1 MVVVSVSQLQ
11 EGVTTGG
18 HQQNLNGI
26 LRNQTFGKV
35 TNSYYCHLLARVLFD
50 LEKCDLK

>member
-1 MVVVSVSQLQ
+1 MVVVSVSELQ

-18 HQQNLNGI
+18 HQQTLSGI

-35 TNSYYCHLLARVLFD
+35 ENSYYCHLLTKAVDEEVQGVL
-50 LEKCDLK
+50 